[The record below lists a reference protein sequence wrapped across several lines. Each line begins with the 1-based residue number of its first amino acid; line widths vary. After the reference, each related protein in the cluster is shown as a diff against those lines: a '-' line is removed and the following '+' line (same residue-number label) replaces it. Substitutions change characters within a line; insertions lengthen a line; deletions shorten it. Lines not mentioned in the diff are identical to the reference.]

1 MYRDSDETEVDDVE
15 LDEFADEIDGW
26 IIDALKAIG
35 CDTARSVLRLTVE
48 ELVRRAD
55 LEEDT
60 VNEVIRILEAEL
72 EDE

>member
-1 MYRDSDETEVDDVE
+1 MSE

-26 IIDALKAIG
+26 VLDALKGIG
-35 CDTARSVLRLTVE
+35 CDTARSVLKLTVE

-60 VNEVIRILEAEL
+60 AREVIRILEAEL

>member
-1 MYRDSDETEVDDVE
+1 MKQIDDVE
-15 LDEFADEIDGW
+15 LDEFVDEIDEW
-26 IIDALKAIG
+26 VIDALKSIG
-35 CDTARSVLRLTVE
+35 CDTARSVLRLTVD

-60 VNEVIRILEAEL
+60 AREVIRILEAEL